1 MKREFPENPLVFPPW
16 NRYNKRADAAHGA
29 AAALPLRLEKDMLH
43 WDMQSFIV
51 TLIVLMTSM
60 PVHECAHAWAAY
72 KLGDDTASLQGRLNL
87 NPLAHLDPVG
97 SIMLLLTQRFGWAKP
112 TPVDPRNFT
121 RKITMRGGM
130 AITALA
136 GPVSNLLL
144 GFVLLLVNKA
154 AVLALGCAGQTEAA
168 VIVSY
173 ILLMMVTINVSLAVF
188 NLLPMPPLDGY
199 RILSYFIPSK
209 WEYQIAKYQQVIYVV
224 VLAAVFLGVLN
235 VPLGYLTRSILQF
248 FALITQT
255 PELLYV

>member
-1 MKREFPENPLVFPPW
+1 
-16 NRYNKRADAAHGA
+16 
-29 AAALPLRLEKDMLH
+29 MLN

-87 NPLAHLDPVG
+87 NPLAHLDPIG
-97 SIMLLLTQRFGWAKP
+97 SVMLLLTQRYGWAKP
-112 TPVDPRNFT
+112 TPVNPRNFT

-130 AITALA
+130 AVTALA

-144 GFVLLLVNKA
+144 GLALLLVNKL
-154 AVLALGCAGQTEAA
+154 AVLALGYAGQTEAA

-173 ILLMMVTINVSLAVF
+173 ILLMMVTINVSLAIF
-188 NLLPMPPLDGY
+188 NLLPVPPLDGY
-199 RILSYFIPSK
+199 RILAYFIPAK
-209 WEYQIAKYQQVIYVV
+209 WEVRIARYQQVIYIV
-224 VLAAVFLGVLN
+224 VLVAVFMGVLS
-235 VPLGYLTRSILQF
+235 VPMGWLTRWILRF
-248 FALITQT
+248 FALITRT